1 MKKILLME
9 FVIAILEKEKKT
21 LEAAIREQNLM
32 MKDMRQATATL
43 KNINDI
49 KKAVKVLKLQVRKMT
64 NA

>member
-1 MKKILLME
+1 ME

-49 KKAVKVLKLQVRKMT
+49 KKAVKILKLQARKMT

>member
-1 MKKILLME
+1 
-9 FVIAILEKEKKT
+9 
-21 LEAAIREQNLM
+21 
-32 MKDMRQATATL
+32 MRQATATL

>member
-1 MKKILLME
+1 ME

-21 LEAAIREQNLM
+21 LETTIREQNLM
-32 MKDMRQATATL
+32 MKDMRQATSTL

-49 KKAVKVLKLQVRKMT
+49 KKAVKILKLQARKMT

>member
-1 MKKILLME
+1 ME

-21 LEAAIREQNLM
+21 LETTIREQNLM

-49 KKAVKVLKLQVRKMT
+49 KKAVKILKLQARKMT

>member
-1 MKKILLME
+1 ME

-21 LEAAIREQNLM
+21 LESAIREQNLM

-49 KKAVKVLKLQVRKMT
+49 KKAIKILKLQSRRMT

>member
-1 MKKILLME
+1 ME

-49 KKAVKVLKLQVRKMT
+49 RKAVKVLKLQVRKMT

>member
-1 MKKILLME
+1 ME

-49 KKAVKVLKLQVRKMT
+49 RKAVKILKLQARKMT

>member
-1 MKKILLME
+1 ME